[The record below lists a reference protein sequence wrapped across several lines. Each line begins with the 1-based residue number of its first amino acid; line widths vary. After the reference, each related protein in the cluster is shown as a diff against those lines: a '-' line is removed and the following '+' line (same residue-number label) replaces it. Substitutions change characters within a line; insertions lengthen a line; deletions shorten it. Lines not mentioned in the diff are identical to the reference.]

1 MKRDVVPAVSF
12 FLSYFSTQCSLLLSC
27 SSRSLKQIYRSYQ
40 QMLELSLKENMPL

>member
-12 FLSYFSTQCSLLLSC
+12 FLSNFSTQRSLLLSC
-27 SSRSLKQIYRSYQ
+27 SPRSLKQIYRSYQ